1 VRTSPTING
10 SPIDGYVCRAPAPA
24 GFIATR
30 SIVLMLLTE
39 AHDVV
44 QIGRAT
50 GWPTRQVRLLASRNG
65 YLFTP
70 HGTPYQ
76 PPAIGQRFR
85 RRHADVRVSA

>member
-1 VRTSPTING
+1 MRTLPTING
-10 SPIDGYVCRAPAPA
+10 SPVDGYVCRVPAPA

-39 AHDVV
+39 AHNVV
-44 QIGRAT
+44 QIAQAT
-50 GWPTRQVRLLASRNG
+50 GWPTRQVQLLASRNG

-76 PPAIGQRFR
+76 P
-85 RRHADVRVSA
+85 